1 MTTGESLEPLIEQAT
16 DWLLRL
22 EEAPGDSSLRA
33 AAESWRATN
42 ATHAQAW
49 VRAERAY
56 RMIAQ
61 SAPPAHA
68 EPSAA
73 RRRWTH
79 RWAAGAVAAMAAG
92 LLLLYMPGI
101 LAHLRADIVTETA
114 ELRQI
119 TLEDGTVIELA
130 PQTAIDVRFSRE
142 RRSVALLSGE
152 AFFDVAPQPD
162 RPFDV
167 QAKDLTVTV
176 VGTAFDVRVS
186 DGALTVGVQRGAVEA
201 RAARA
206 NPVHLGPGDQL
217 TIERRSGA
225 MQQTRI
231 PPEEV
236 ASWRDHRLFVE
247 GASVAEVVEELRRY
261 RSGWIVFADS
271 KLAHR
276 QVTGLYDLRDP
287 DRALRALIGPFGGQV
302 REIAPLLTVVSSP

>member
-1 MTTGESLEPLIEQAT
+1 
-16 DWLLRL
+16 
-22 EEAPGDSSLRA
+22 
-33 AAESWRATN
+33 
-42 ATHAQAW
+42 
-49 VRAERAY
+49 
-56 RMIAQ
+56 
-61 SAPPAHA
+61 
-68 EPSAA
+68 
-73 RRRWTH
+73 
-79 RWAAGAVAAMAAG
+79 
-92 LLLLYMPGI
+92 
-101 LAHLRADIVTETA
+101 
-114 ELRQI
+114 
-119 TLEDGTVIELA
+119 
-130 PQTAIDVRFSRE
+130 
-142 RRSVALLSGE
+142 
-152 AFFDVAPQPD
+152 
-162 RPFDV
+162 
-167 QAKDLTVTV
+167 
-176 VGTAFDVRVS
+176 
-186 DGALTVGVQRGAVEA
+186 VQRGAVEA

-236 ASWRDHRLFVE
+236 ASWRDYRLFVE